1 MVLNLAHAKKG
12 HVGAKS
18 MRKLINR
25 RFTWPGL
32 CVDVVK
38 HTRECSDCLKHNRAG
53 NKTVKMIERPV
64 ISMPFESVAFDI
76 VGPLP
81 KARGG
86 VKHILTYICMASR
99 WPEAVPLRS
108 ITAEAVAT
116 AMTHVIFRTGIPLK
130 LLTDRETVFVSRLA
144 ERLCEVLGIDKVHTS
159 PYHPQS
165 NVVLERFH
173 GTLKLMLSKAV
184 ENGLDWSDFLP
195 MALFAIRQVPCR
207 STGFSP
213 HELVFGRN
221 MVGPLD
227 LVYSGWVDEVFQ
239 NVDVSEWVVQLYV
252 FCMTWLVPMTL
263 QLLSLEPEPMI
274 RTRA

>member
-1 MVLNLAHAKKG
+1 MVLNLAHAKNG
-12 HVGAKS
+12 HVGAKT
-18 MRKLINR
+18 MRKLINH

-116 AMTHVIFRTGIPLK
+116 AMTHVIFRHSP
-130 LLTDRETVFVSRLA
+130 
-144 ERLCEVLGIDKVHTS
+144 KV
-159 PYHPQS
+159 
-165 NVVLERFH
+165 VD
-173 GTLKLMLSKAV
+173 G
-184 ENGLDWSDFLP
+184 
-195 MALFAIRQVPCR
+195 
-207 STGFSP
+207 
-213 HELVFGRN
+213 
-221 MVGPLD
+221 
-227 LVYSGWVDEVFQ
+227 SGDGV
-239 NVDVSEWVVQLYV
+239 
-252 FCMTWLVPMTL
+252 C
-263 QLLSLEPEPMI
+263 
-274 RTRA
+274 